1 MKTEIDALFAS
12 NRLDEA
18 EQALLAMP
26 ADAYTLY
33 MRGRIAWKRGMRREA
48 ITLYE
53 ESAEIE
59 PEGEAATALEQA
71 HAIMAFYN
79 KDLYNP

>member
-33 MRGRIAWKRGMRREA
+33 MRGRIAWKRGLRREA
-48 ITLYE
+48 ITMYE

-59 PEGEAATALEQA
+59 PDPATALEQA
-71 HAIMAFYN
+71 RAIMAFYN